1 MITELGVGY
10 LFKGTRLLPNID
22 YGKFK
27 SGWPK
32 PPRILHYDDHFFDI
46 DVFVDLIIAEYR
58 LREIVQQEQSLKTK
72 VRVLKKIAADDD
84 EDKETQYDEELT
96 TLLRQYSAAEYNF
109 YLAETMIPTG
119 PIKQSYETLRQNPT
133 WYLREEL
140 VDDCVKRRGCC
151 SRNCGCCQIRHETTE
166 RSRGLGHCTPTCG
179 CCSIERGIEHT
190 AEERQ
195 GFVDD
200 FKKRMY
206 ADNPACVIQMAEAFF
221 LPPLVEKTQQEPQER
236 PQEKT
241 QEETQKETQE
251 KPQEN
256 PKEKRT
262 QCQGG
267 KKQWWK
273 QIFTNG

>member
-1 MITELGVGY
+1 MITELGVHHM
-10 LFKGTRLLPNID
+10 FKGTRLLPD
-22 YGKFK
+22 RTYGQFQ

-32 PPRILHYDDHFFDI
+32 PLRILHYDHCFFDI

-58 LREIVQQEQSLKTK
+58 LREIIQLEQSLKTK
-72 VRVLKKIAADDD
+72 VRALKKIAADDD

-96 TLLRQYSAAEYNF
+96 TRLRQYSLAEYHF

-119 PIKQSYETLRQNPT
+119 PIKRSYDTLRQNPT

-140 VDDCVKRRGCC
+140 VEDCVKRRGCC

-179 CCSIERGIEHT
+179 CCSSERGIEHT

-221 LPPLVEKTQQEPQER
+221 LPPLENKTLQNPQQNL
-236 PQEKT
+236 
-241 QEETQKETQE
+241 QE
-251 KPQEN
+251 KPQEKPQQNPQREN

-267 KKQWWK
+267 KKQW
-273 QIFTNG
+273 